1 MVVGGGIMGTGIA
14 YSFLQAGLPVTIIE
28 ANERSVQKAIKS
40 GESLTQKSVAQGHI
54 SADQAKEMYDSLE
67 VTSNYNAAKKAD
79 LAIEAVSED
88 IELKINVFRKLETV
102 MAKDAIL
109 ATNTSYLDINQI
121 ADALNNPRR
130 LIGLHFF
137 VPAHIMKLLEIIRG
151 HQSSKKALATGYVVA
166 KVLKKTPVLSGVCE
180 GFIGNRILS
189 SQREAADTLLLTGST
204 PSEVDKAME
213 NFGYKI
219 GPYKAQDMSGLDI
232 AFCKP
237 SAKR

>member
-1 MVVGGGIMGTGIA
+1 
-14 YSFLQAGLPVTIIE
+14 
-28 ANERSVQKAIKS
+28 
-40 GESLTQKSVAQGHI
+40 
-54 SADQAKEMYDSLE
+54 MYDLLE
-67 VTSNYNAAKKAD
+67 VTSNYNAAKAD

-166 KVLKKTPVLSGVCE
+166 KVLKNPVPSGVCE
-180 GFIGNRILS
+180 GFIGNRIL
-189 SQREAADTLLLTGST
+189 L
-204 PSEVDKAME
+204 P
-213 NFGYKI
+213 N
-219 GPYKAQDMSGLDI
+219 
-232 AFCKP
+232 
-237 SAKR
+237 